1 MTKNIGKEKIREN
14 VRIANIRFQSDI
26 CTEQDVK
33 KQIRNGSEFVIT
45 KEVFESNLPFPSDC
59 IGYLDDRMFYFN
71 RKTMA
76 IYEIKNFALLICS
89 CLGYPTVIPKKE
101 LINEV
106 TEIIEL
112 VENMSSEKDFSF
124 IEFLPDGMRVE
135 FIDLL
140 IKKDIIP
147 DNLYA
152 FFMST
157 YISSDYGFDISK
169 ESLNKIIEHKTE
181 EQKEITKSKL
191 KKLPEI
197 VTIYRGQT
205 VAGTKIENAHS
216 FSTNIN
222 IANFFATRRGQ
233 KDAKIIKAVVPRD
246 KIIEVIDCRNEDE
259 VFVNF
264 EDIEITSEITLHG
277 EKVLTNNLKKVAK
290 DYDSFIDT
298 LSKLDFKHLSFHHG
312 LEHTIR
318 VTLLTQLLANELSLS
333 EEDKKILATAAL
345 YHDTQR
351 ENDNEDKKH
360 GLNSMLY
367 YESNSEDKNEIV
379 SFLIKYHS
387 LPDRKGERAIKFNES
402 LSAQAERVTTLFNIF
417 KDCDALDRVRFGI
430 RHLDMN
436 YLRLD
441 VSKTYTLIAQLI
453 LERLKLEVSEEIA
466 A

>member
-1 MTKNIGKEKIREN
+1 MTKNTGKEKIREN

-26 CTEQDVK
+26 CKEQDVK
-33 KQIRNGSEFVIT
+33 KQISNGSEFVIT
-45 KEVFESNLPFPSDC
+45 KKEFENKLPFPSDC
-59 IGYLDDRMFYFN
+59 IGYLDDRMFYYN
-71 RKTMA
+71 RETMA
-76 IYEIKNFALLICS
+76 VCEIPNFSLLICN
-89 CLGYPTVIPKKE
+89 CMGYPTAIPKKD
-101 LINEV
+101 LIKRAQ
-106 TEIIEL
+106 EIIDA
-112 VENMSSEKDFSF
+112 VENFAAEKDFRF
-124 IEFLPDGMRVE
+124 VFCLPDGMRVE

-169 ESLNKIIEHKTE
+169 ESLDKIIEHKTE
-181 EQKEITKSKL
+181 EQREETRIKL
-191 KKLPEI
+191 KKLPEM

-222 IANFFATRRGQ
+222 IANFFATRRGD
-233 KDAKIIKAVVPRD
+233 KDAKIIKAIVPRN

-259 VFVNF
+259 VFINF
-264 EDIEITSEITLHG
+264 EDIEVISEITLYG
-277 EKVLTNNLKKVAK
+277 EKVLTKNLKKISK

-298 LSKLDFKHLSFHHG
+298 LSKLDFKHLSLHHG
-312 LEHTIR
+312 LEHTLR
-318 VTLLTQLLANELSLS
+318 VTLLTQLIANELSLS

-367 YESNSEDKNEIV
+367 YESNTEDANEIV

-387 LPDRKGERAIKFNES
+387 LPDRKGERAIKFNET
-402 LSAQAERVTTLFNIF
+402 LSAQADRVITLFNIF

-430 RHLDMN
+430 RYLDVN

-441 VSKTYTLIAQLI
+441 ISKTYTLIAQLI
-453 LERLKLEVSEEIA
+453 LERLKLKVSEKIA